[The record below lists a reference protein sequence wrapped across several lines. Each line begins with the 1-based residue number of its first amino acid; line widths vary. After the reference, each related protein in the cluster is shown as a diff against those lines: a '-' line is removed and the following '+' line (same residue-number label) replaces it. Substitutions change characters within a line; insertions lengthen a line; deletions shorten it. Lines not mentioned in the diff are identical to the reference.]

1 MRNPVRPPPAGTRED
16 DGASGTMTRLSA
28 SLGSVVFLLVAP
40 AMIAGVVPWW
50 MTRWQVKSSS
60 FLDVLPLKVIGVILI
75 GSGLVVLLDSFA
87 RFALQGIGTPAPT
100 FPTRHLVVT
109 GLYRR
114 VRNPI
119 YLAVTALIL
128 GQGLLFASVGLIAY
142 AVLIWIC
149 FHLFV
154 VAYEEPTLKRTFG
167 TEYDAYCANV
177 PRWLPR
183 IRPWS

>member
-1 MRNPVRPPPAGTRED
+1 MTGRVPPRPAGTRED
-16 DGASGTMTRLSA
+16 DGASAAMTRLSA

-50 MTRWQVKSSS
+50 MTRWQVKSSL
-60 FLDVLPLKVIGVILI
+60 LDVLPLKVVGVILI
-75 GSGLVVLLDSFA
+75 GSGLAVLLDSFA
-87 RFALQGIGTPAPT
+87 RFALQGIGTPAPA

-109 GLYRR
+109 GLYRH

-128 GQGLLFASVGLIAY
+128 GQGLLFASIALIAY
-142 AVLIWIC
+142 AALIWVG
-149 FHLFV
+149 FHVFV
-154 VAYEEPTLKRTFG
+154 IAYEEPTLRRTFG
-167 TEYDAYCANV
+167 AEYDRYCANV

>member
-1 MRNPVRPPPAGTRED
+1 
-16 DGASGTMTRLSA
+16 MTRLSA

-50 MTRWQVKSSS
+50 MTRWQVRSSS
-60 FLDVLPLKVIGVILI
+60 FLDALALKVIGVILI

-87 RFALQGIGTPAPT
+87 RFALQGIGTPAPA

-109 GLYRR
+109 GLYRY

-142 AVLIWIC
+142 GALIWVG
-149 FHLFV
+149 FHVFV
-154 VAYEEPTLKRTFG
+154 IAYEEPTLRKAFG
-167 TEYDAYCANV
+167 VEYDRYCANV